1 MRQNYLPRRSA
12 PRMGRILWV
21 SPISL
26 AMAGF
31 GSPCSLLLA
40 LFILS
45 ALAQPP
51 ADPLTDFCR
60 RYGHQTAVID
70 KKLYIDG
77 GWLYANRIPLNP
89 MPTLSK
95 AAAPS
100 SRKLVF

>member
-1 MRQNYLPRRSA
+1 MRQSYLPRRSA
-12 PRMGRILWV
+12 TRMGRILWV
-21 SPISL
+21 LPISL

-31 GSPCSLLLA
+31 DSPCSLLLA

-77 GWLYANRIPLNP
+77 GWLYANPIQQNP
-89 MPTLSK
+89 VPTMSK
-95 AAAPS
+95 AASPS
-100 SRKLVF
+100 SRELVF